1 MKIWEI
7 ALNDLRITLSSA
19 STWLFLIAVP
29 AALVVV
35 IAFANGAFQ
44 DPNAPVYQVLD
55 VIDSDGSPSSS
66 ELLAH
71 MRRANATLLLCP
83 MDNDEADRCG
93 LRGADLTL
101 EGATDRLSQRR
112 TEGYLTIPAGFGEA
126 VIAQTPIKVGFYSL
140 PTTELNPQEPLLQTV
155 NAALTRVNALATA
168 QRFADV
174 LYADL
179 GGNPEFSQ
187 QVYQRAQEYWQTEPI
202 TIRFE
207 QTPVTTVNSDGPV
220 GFQQSVPG
228 MGSMYVMNIVLAGSL
243 VLLLERKQG
252 TMQRILM
259 MPVSQG
265 AFIAGKMLS
274 RVILGMIQ
282 FSVAFAVGLLFGT
295 RYGSDP
301 IALALL
307 MLAFV
312 VCISGLALLLATIIQ
327 REEQGNGLTLFLML
341 TLAPLGGAWWSLEL
355 EFIPEFMRVIGNLTP
370 VGWVMNGFNKLIVQ
384 DAGLIAVLPNIGI
397 LVAVGGV
404 LFAFASYRLRYER

>member
-1 MKIWEI
+1 MKIWHI
-7 ALNDLRITLSSA
+7 ALNDLLVTRSSP
-19 STWLFLIAVP
+19 STWLFLFAVP
-29 AALVVV
+29 AILVVV
-35 IAFANGAFQ
+35 LALPNGGFQ
-44 DPNAPVYQVLD
+44 DPNAPVYQRLD
-55 VIDSDGSPSSS
+55 VIDSDQSPASSD
-66 ELLAH
+66 LLMH

-83 MDNDEADRCG
+83 IDNDETDRCG
-93 LRGADLTL
+93 LGDAAFTL
-101 EGATDRLSQRR
+101 ELATERLRQGR

-126 VIAQTPIKVGFYSL
+126 VIGQTPFKLGFYSL

-187 QVYQRAQEYWQTEPI
+187 QVYQRAQSYWATEPI

-207 QTPVTTVNSDGPV
+207 QTPAATINSDQPV

-228 MGSMYVMNIVLAGSL
+228 TGSMYVMNVVLAGSV

-252 TMQRILM
+252 TMQRILT

-282 FSVAFAVGLLFGT
+282 FMVAFAVGLLFGT

-301 IALALL
+301 IALILL
-307 MLAFV
+307 MFAFV
-312 VCISGLALLLATIIQ
+312 LCISGLALLLATVIKS
-327 REEQGNGLTLFLML
+327 EEQGSGLALFLML

-384 DAGLIAVLPNIGI
+384 DGGLIAVLPNIGI
-397 LVAVGGV
+397 LVAVAGV
-404 LFAFASYRLRYER
+404 LFAIASYRLRYEQ